1 MDKNTETEIRELVR
15 KEIMECFKD
24 LQSDVLET
32 KSDIKEIKLALL
44 GDDAYQHKGVIKQLK
59 ENTEYI
65 NRNKTLDI
73 VERAKPAI
81 EWYEDWSTVNNGY
94 KTSRIEL
101 LSEIMSA
108 YSNIKWLIGGIVALG
123 LINIP
128 QSIMTLIEL
137 FSSMG
142 K

>member
-32 KSDIKEIKLALL
+32 KEDIKIIKLALL
-44 GDDAYQHKGVIKQLK
+44 GDEKYNHTGLVAQVK
-59 ENTEYI
+59 ENSEYI
-65 NRNKTLDI
+65 NTNKTLEI
-73 VERAKPAI
+73 VDRAKPAI
-81 EWYEDWSTVNNGY
+81 EWYEDWSVPNNGY

-108 YSNIKWLIGGIVALG
+108 YSNIKWLIGGIVVLG

-128 QSIMTLIEL
+128 
-137 FSSMG
+137 
-142 K
+142 